1 MVYSYMKMIIDE
13 ILTNYRVFDVSQLK
27 CFMKTIPEIE
37 LTCDKMEDLLLSKYF
52 KGKAIKAKIYFK
64 EEKVQEIC
72 YFLEY

>member
-13 ILTNYRVFDVSQLK
+13 ILVNYRGFDVAQLK

-37 LTCDKMEDLLLSKYF
+37 LTCDKMEDLLLNKYF
-52 KGKAIKAKIYFK
+52 KGKAIKAKTYFK

-72 YFLEY
+72 YFL